1 VCSSDLYPL
10 PEVDAGPDT
19 TIYRDESARLAGVSN
34 GFSFEWVTSEYLDNP
49 TVLDPLCTPFN
60 TIAYTLNATSE
71 FGCKNSDTVRINV
84 EVRTLILVPNAF
96 TPNQDGLND
105 VFRIIRTLN
114 IERVY
119 DVFVFNR
126 WGQKVFEGRNS
137 TDFWD
142 GTFNGQPQGLGVYV
156 YVIRALTRDGDEITE
171 TGNVTLLR

>member
-1 VCSSDLYPL
+1 
-10 PEVDAGPDT
+10 
-19 TIYRDESARLAGVSN
+19 
-34 GFSFEWVTSEYLDNP
+34 
-49 TVLDPLCTPFN
+49 
-60 TIAYTLNATSE
+60 
-71 FGCKNSDTVRINV
+71 V